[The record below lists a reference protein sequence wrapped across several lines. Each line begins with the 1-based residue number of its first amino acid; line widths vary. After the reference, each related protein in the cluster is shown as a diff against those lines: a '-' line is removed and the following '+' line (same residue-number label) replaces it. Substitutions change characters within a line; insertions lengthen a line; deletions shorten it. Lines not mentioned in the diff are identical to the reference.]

1 LTVGGSLEKMN
12 AMRRK
17 KVSPPKSQRKTMRC
31 CCRFVE
37 KVESAIPHGELVRT
51 FDGLGLPRNLLKRWR
66 EGSVVRL
73 DYAWLLARQLGV
85 TLDSLADDELSYPAP
100 REASRSGE
108 MIPGQARTAGPM
120 ERDQDRSGGPN
131 RSKKRARN
139 NNVSRH
145 H

>member
-17 KVSPPKSQRKTMRC
+17 KVSPPKSRPKTMRC

-51 FDGLGLPRNLLKRWR
+51 FDGLSLPRNLLKRWR
-66 EGSVVRL
+66 EGRVVRL
-73 DYAWLLARQLGV
+73 DYAWLLARHLGL

-100 REASRSGE
+100 REARRSGE
-108 MIPGQARTAGPM
+108 MIPGQARTAGPIDTREDCS
-120 ERDQDRSGGPN
+120 ERP
-131 RSKKRARN
+131 KKRT
-139 NNVSRH
+139 RH
-145 H
+145 HDISHQH